1 MYKGYRLS
9 EKLKQKCFVQRLANC
24 VYLRTDIIIKD
35 SLPMKIV
42 FLLFPVIIF
51 SQSRTMTKDLNDVQK
66 KIFMNLL
73 KEDAKVSVF
82 SVQHQLYLDSII
94 TIVPKEAFFWQQK
107 AMPLFKQRKY
117 ELGMEYLN
125 KAVEL
130 DTTDHYKEYRAF
142 IKCLFQKNYT
152 GALSEFEELSK
163 KYESGTVMDHPYSF
177 WMALCYLQMN
187 RFDLSRQY
195 MEKAVAFGRKRD
207 FVNPYEMFYLG
218 VIEYETDNYSKAAAY
233 FDVSL
238 KYYKDFA
245 DAKYYKAM
253 SLLKMNKNEEAKVL
267 FQESKENF
275 EKGNSFNE
283 GNSLYES
290 FPYQVFR
297 FTYAYS
303 EKYFK

>member
-1 MYKGYRLS
+1 MK
-9 EKLKQKCFVQRLANC
+9 
-24 VYLRTDIIIKD
+24 
-35 SLPMKIV
+35 KIV
-42 FLLFPVIIF
+42 FFLFPAILF
-51 SQSRTMTKDLNDVQK
+51 SQSRNMTSDLDDAHK
-66 KIFMNLL
+66 KIFMNLI

-82 SVQHQLYLDSII
+82 SIQHQQYLDSIL
-94 TIVPKEAFFWQQK
+94 TILPKEAFFWQQK
-107 AMPLFKQRKY
+107 AMSLLKQRKY
-117 ELGMEYLN
+117 ELGMEYLD

-130 DTTDHYKEYRAF
+130 DATDHYKEYRAF

-152 GALSEFEELSK
+152 GALKEFEELSK
-163 KYESGTVMDHPYSF
+163 KYESGVVMDHPYSF

-187 RFDLSRQY
+187 KFDLSRQY
-195 MEKAVAFGRKRD
+195 MEKAVAFGRKHD

-218 VIEYETDNYSKAAAY
+218 VIEYETGNYSAALEH
-233 FDVSL
+233 FDTSL

-253 SLLKMNKNEEAKVL
+253 SLLKMNKKGEAKIWFL
-267 FQESKENF
+267 ESKENF

-283 GNSLYES
+283 GNSLYEP

-303 EKYFK
+303 EEYFK